1 MLIGY
6 MRVSSADRQHT
17 HLQRDALI
25 AAGVAPHH
33 IFVDHATN
41 MLFFKIEKEYWNT
54 MITFLVFLN
63 RMPEHVDT
71 TDVDESCLKLLK
83 LL

>member
-1 MLIGY
+1 

-33 IFVDHATN
+33 IFVDHASGGHRQVN
-41 MLFFKIEKEYWNT
+41 FK
-54 MITFLVFLN
+54 MI
-63 RMPEHVDT
+63 
-71 TDVDESCLKLLK
+71 
-83 LL
+83 